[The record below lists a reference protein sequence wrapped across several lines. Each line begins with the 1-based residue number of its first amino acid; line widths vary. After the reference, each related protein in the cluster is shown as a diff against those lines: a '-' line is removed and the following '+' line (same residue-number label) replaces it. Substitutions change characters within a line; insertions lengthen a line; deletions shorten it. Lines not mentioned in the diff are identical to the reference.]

1 MINEKAKNDNIKN
14 MKIYFDDA
22 CEMKNTSDNFDVI
35 VGSNLIDRLPD
46 PIKWIQLAKSK
57 VNENGIVI
65 NCDPFTWLAEY
76 TPVDKWLGGVKKGDY
91 NYFTNEGLKDAFGP
105 EFEQIDSKNIPFVI

>member
-22 CEMKNTSDNFDVI
+22 CEMKNTGDNFDVI

-46 PIKWIQLAKSK
+46 PIKWI
-57 VNENGIVI
+57 
-65 NCDPFTWLAEY
+65 
-76 TPVDKWLGGVKKGDY
+76 
-91 NYFTNEGLKDAFGP
+91 
-105 EFEQIDSKNIPFVI
+105 